1 MNTASSIRY
10 KLEQRELPKL
20 YYTDRAGFL
29 FKMIGSQGSTIM
41 DLYHREEAANQDYH
55 CPYSEAEFLESHT
68 VYHAKDG
75 ETLVLR
81 VQMPEPEDE
90 LLCRAVYLCFAQ
102 DSSDLLFFTSE
113 KTKGSTYN
121 LCARAKNGMHLCF
134 GDAPERIQDEF
145 DLAAELFERRHE
157 IQPLGFPS

>member
-1 MNTASSIRY
+1 MEQF
-10 KLEQRELPKL
+10 LEQLKILCAAQKQQEQAYKKG
-20 YYTDRAGFL
+20 Y
-29 FKMIGSQGSTIM
+29 
-41 DLYHREEAANQDYH
+41 EAANQDYH